1 MGNNVI
7 NNTTSKDLND
17 LQVTQRSK
25 KQKSNNAVCTGGFLG
40 AFTSLFFLSTVKDS
54 EPIFENSTLLNKVE
68 KLHKKF
74 LNRGLESVFA
84 LGAISTIV
92 GTGIL
97 LGAGGVYIYQNLSK
111 SSQKDLNKNIVQDDV
126 PKTND
131 KKDFQATCWLM
142 IIKKARKSSF
152 FY

>member
-1 MGNNVI
+1 MWKNVI
-7 NNTTSKDLND
+7 NSTASKNLND
-17 LQVTQRSK
+17 VQLTQRTK
-25 KQKSNNAVCTGGFLG
+25 KQKNNNAVCTGGFLG
-40 AFTSLFFLSTVKDS
+40 AFTSLFFLSAVKDS

-84 LGAISTIV
+84 FGAISTIV

-111 SSQKDLNKNIVQDDV
+111 SSQKGLDKNVVQDDV
-126 PKTND
+126 SSTSD
-131 KKDFQATCWLM
+131 KKDFQATCWL